1 MITTNSIIKL
11 KKNTD
16 LSETPFA
23 PFTSTIPDMLDT
35 KFKVIAIY
43 KDCISFVN
51 KSLGVGVISLDEF
64 YKYFEEFV
72 PNTPKDEFEID
83 PTPYSPKW
91 TNWTEYT
98 LPDDT
103 SCLYRYKDTPYGSV
117 KLECKFIYLSE
128 VLIGRACCHKDDEF
142 DLEKGIEICKNRAYI
157 KDCNN
162 HIATFENSNKHYVSK
177 IAHCKDRISDNNICI
192 SIWEKTKEGYE
203 ASITNLLNSSN

>member
-23 PFTSTIPDMLDT
+23 PFTSTIPDILDT

-51 KSLGVGVISLDEF
+51 KSLGAGVISLDEF

-72 PNTPKDEFEID
+72 PNTQKEEFEID

-98 LPDDT
+98 LPDGT

-117 KLECKFIYLSE
+117 KLECKFYNLMGT
-128 VLIGRACCHKDDEF
+128 GRACCHKDDEF
-142 DLEKGIEICKNRAYI
+142 NLEKGIKICKYRALI
-157 KDCNN
+157 KDCSFHIEHFNRKNKRYQKKVNKLLTGINN
-162 HIATFENSNKHYVSK
+162 HN
-177 IAHCKDRISDNNICI
+177 DCI
-192 SIWEKTKEGYE
+192 SVWERMKENNE
-203 ASITNLLNSSN
+203 AYLKNLLNSSN

>member
-23 PFTSTIPDMLDT
+23 PFTSTIPDILDAE
-35 KFKVIAIY
+35 FKVIAIY

-51 KSLGVGVISLDEF
+51 ESLGVGVISLDEF

-98 LPDDT
+98 LPDGT

-117 KLECKFIYLSE
+117 KLECKFYNLKGT
-128 VLIGRACCHKDDEF
+128 GRACCHKDDEF
-142 DLEKGIEICKNRAYI
+142 DLEKGIEICKYRALI

-177 IAHCKDRISDNNICI
+177 IAYCKDRISDNNICI

-203 ASITNLLNSSN
+203 ANITNLLNSSN